1 MAGDKANGSG
11 YSRLDQLEM
20 LMQAFQ
26 NGLHS
31 LLESQGR
38 LVDSQGTVTD
48 QLGKL
53 TGTLGSIV
61 GILEDIAT
69 AQRYLQQELADLK
82 DLVRELRESQKL
94 TDQRLNSLIEMVE
107 GVLRRRAV
115 Q

>member
-82 DLVRELRESQKL
+82 DVVRELREAQKL
-94 TDQRLNSLIEMVE
+94 TDERLNSLIEMVE
-107 GVLRRRAV
+107 GVVRRRAV